1 MSFNRTNRDFQVRVN
16 SLGILKE
23 PLVVDDQ
30 NGPKTQQAVAQAMAY
45 MKVTQAEKIFHPA
58 GLNRIHLHWTAGDY
72 LVTPV
77 PGLNNDEA
85 DHYNEVFD
93 VNGKMF
99 SGVPALDQAT
109 YVSGVRGASHTLSAN
124 TGAIGLSVA
133 CMGNASYSGSVA
145 NPGKWP
151 INWVQIDAMLKK
163 AAEYCL
169 LYDIRVSKWTV
180 LSHAEVQPT
189 LNIAQRG
196 KWDIMVLPDNPK
208 LVLDPV
214 KAGDILRKRLVEKFL
229 NR

>member
-1 MSFNRTNRDFQVRVN
+1 MSFNRTTRDFQVRIN

-23 PLVVDDQ
+23 SLICDDA

-45 MKVTQAEKIFHPA
+45 LKVSSAENIFHPA

-77 PGLNNDEA
+77 PGPNNDEA
-85 DHYNEVFD
+85 DHYNDVFD
-93 VNGKMF
+93 VDGKPTA
-99 SGVPALDQAT
+99 GIPAIDQAY
-109 YVSGVRGASHTLSAN
+109 YVSGKRGASHTLNAN

-133 CMGNASYSGSVA
+133 CMGDASYSGSVA

-151 INWVQIDAMLKK
+151 INWVQIDAMLKR
-163 AAEYCL
+163 AAEYCKM
-169 LYDIRVSKWTV
+169 YDIRVSKWTV

-189 LNIAQRG
+189 LLIKQNG

-229 NR
+229 SR